1 MANVMDEAEQLHF
14 TTAEEWRAWLTE
26 HGDRAAGVWLVQ
38 YKPRTGKPAIGYED
52 AVCEAL
58 CFGWI
63 DATYR
68 RIDDERGA
76 LWWSPR
82 RKGSVW
88 ARTNKARAERLEAEG
103 RMTDAGRAVIER
115 AKADG
120 SWSVLEPVEDLIVP
134 DDLASAFDSHPGATL
149 QWEEFPPTAQRAY
162 LFWIYTAKRASTRRR
177 RVEETAVRVA
187 AGLRPQDR

>member
-1 MANVMDEAEQLHF
+1 MGVMDEAEEVHF
-14 TTAEEWRAWLTE
+14 TTAAEWREWLARNGT
-26 HGDRAAGVWLVQ
+26 RTQGVWLVQ
-38 YKPRTGKPAIGYED
+38 YKASTDKPAIGYED

-82 RKGSVW
+82 RKGSAW
-88 ARTNKARAERLEAEG
+88 ARTNKARVERLEVEG
-103 RMTDAGRAVIER
+103 RMTDAGRAVIEQ

-120 SWSVLEPVEDLIVP
+120 SWTLLEPVEDLIVP
-134 DDLASAFDSHPGATL
+134 DDLAAALAAAGAQGAWDQL
-149 QWEEFPPTAQRAY
+149 PATAQRAY
-162 LFWIYTAKRASTRRR
+162 LLWVYSARRSATRER
-177 RVEETAVRVA
+177 RVAESATLVAQGKRLEER
-187 AGLRPQDR
+187 

>member
-1 MANVMDEAEQLHF
+1 VGAGPHRRGPGTGQQQLS
-14 TTAEEWRAWLTE
+14 
-26 HGDRAAGVWLVQ
+26 HGRDGRGRGG
-38 YKPRTGKPAIGYED
+38 PGKPAIGYED

-82 RKGSVW
+82 RKGSFW
-88 ARTNKARAERLEAEG
+88 ARTNKARIERLEAEG
-103 RMTDAGRAVIER
+103 RMTEAGRAVIER

-120 SWSVLEPVEDLIVP
+120 SWSLLEPVEDLIVP
-134 DDLASAFDSHPGATL
+134 DDLAAAFAATAGAEDSWARL
-149 QWEEFPPTAQRAY
+149 PPTAQRSY
-162 LFWIYTAKRASTRRR
+162 LLWVYSAKRPATRER
-177 RVEETAVRVA
+177 RVAES
-187 AGLRPQDR
+187 AGLVAQGKRLEDR